1 MHQPGITLTQYIIA
15 ERVNE
20 QVRQTVGL
28 AKNDSGA
35 SFTALLNDIATAC
48 KRLSNLVRLGELAG
62 VLGAAGQENV
72 QGEEQKKLD
81 IIANDVFLESMERSG
96 LLAGIA
102 SEEMDEHYAIPSA
115 YPRGDY
121 LLAFDPLDGSSNIDV
136 NGSTGTIFSI
146 TRHDDS
152 SAPGDRDFLQS
163 GRKQVCAGYCLYS
176 SASMLILT
184 VGNGVVGFT
193 LDNSVGEFIL
203 THPDISVPVSTSEY
217 AINSAYTR
225 HWLEP
230 ERRYVQECNAG
241 EEGPRGKNFNMRWAG
256 SMVGD
261 VHRILCRGGVFM
273 YPLDARMQQQGKSG
287 KLRLLYEANPM
298 GMLMEQAGGRAHTGT
313 QPILDIEPESLHQRV
328 PVLMGSADEVDRI
341 VSYHKEMLSD

>member
-1 MHQPGITLTQYIIA
+1 MSQIGTTLTQYII
-15 ERVNE
+15 E
-20 QVRQTVGL
+20 QGRHQDNARG
-28 AKNDSGA
+28 
-35 SFTALLNDIATAC
+35 SFTALLNDVATAC

-81 IIANDVFLESMERSG
+81 IIANEVFIDSMQRSG

-102 SEEMDEHYAIPSA
+102 SEEMDSHYPIPSK

-146 TRHDDS
+146 SHHCDA
-152 SAPGDRDFLQS
+152 SAPDDKHFLQS

-176 SASMLILT
+176 SASMLVLT
-184 VGNGVVGFT
+184 TGNGVAAFT

-203 THPDISVPVSTSEY
+203 THADITIPTRTSEY
-217 AINSAYTR
+217 AINAANIR
-225 HWLEP
+225 HWLAP
-230 ERRYVQECNAG
+230 EKRYIEECNAG
-241 EEGPRGKNFNMRWAG
+241 EDGPRGRNFNMRWAG

-298 GMLMEQAGGRAHTGT
+298 GLLMEQAGGRAHTGT
-313 QPILDIEPESLHQRV
+313 QAILDIEPESLHQRV
-328 PVLMGSADEVDRI
+328 PVLMGSAEEVDRL
-341 VSYHKEMLSD
+341 VSYHQSTRG